1 MSKLDLILE
10 KTQLLNDANEL
21 QEIIKQKF
29 PDVKISD
36 PLSNEEKELRYKLAG
51 IYSRINSLVVQIRKF
66 KY

>member
-10 KTQLLNDANEL
+10 KTQLLNDAREL
-21 QEIIKQKF
+21 QEVVKQRF

-36 PLSNEEKELRYKLAG
+36 PLSNEEKELRQELAG